1 MGPDVSKREQASR
14 TAWSKC
20 LTQGRVVGSK
30 KQTCVVDWATNGTL
44 FLPREKACR
53 AQLAVLTREDR
64 FFFHTKME
72 EKWIFLLAQHGCYVR
87 ATFSLP

>member
-1 MGPDVSKREQASR
+1 M
-14 TAWSKC
+14 
-20 LTQGRVVGSK
+20 
-30 KQTCVVDWATNGTL
+30 VDWATNGTL

-72 EKWIFLLAQHGCYVR
+72 EKWIFISFNRHHLLMLSNFNRYESQVEQFAKV
-87 ATFSLP
+87 FS